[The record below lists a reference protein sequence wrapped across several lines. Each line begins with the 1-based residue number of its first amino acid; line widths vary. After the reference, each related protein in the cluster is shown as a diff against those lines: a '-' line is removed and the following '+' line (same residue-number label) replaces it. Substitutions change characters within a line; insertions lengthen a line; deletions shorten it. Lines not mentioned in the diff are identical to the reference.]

1 MKKLLKIWTAM
12 AVIALTASC
21 GGGDENAGTPPF
33 GTGSGSGSGGSTGDT
48 GTPAADL
55 IVTLSTA
62 QLANTGSATAD
73 ISVTAIDASRNAIA
87 GVPVSISADG
97 NAVVTVSGTK
107 TGPDGTVTGK
117 VSTGSDRGNR
127 VITITATSGAISQS
141 ATLQVVGTAITS
153 VLVPAVI
160 APSKAGEVQ
169 YHVVDQ
175 AGNPM
180 TGQAVQIVAP
190 GLTPAEATGT
200 TGANGDFIFAYTSPA
215 ATGSYPITANI
226 GGKSDTQNLQVQ
238 TTSTVPAVPAGTIAA
253 ASISANPS
261 VVAVN
266 ATGSESNRSEIRV
279 LFLGAGN
286 LPVPN
291 VRVKFDLNGDV
302 NSIGGKFTTGST
314 TLYSDANGVVTTAY
328 VPGSRSSPTDG
339 VKIRAC
345 YGLTDTD
352 PNLLTC
358 GTSRIASLTVT
369 SEPLGVTI
377 GTNEQIIVN
386 ELTYI
391 KKFIVSVADSAGV
404 AKPDV
409 NIVVS
414 LDLPN
419 YRKGQYVIAGTAW
432 VKNGA
437 PPTGDQAIC
446 VNEDTNRN
454 GVLEAGEDTNADTQL
469 WPRKPDVIISLLQ
482 SKTRANGTV
491 ELQIEYAKD
500 HGTWVDAFIT
510 VSASGVSGS
519 EGRAT
524 YLMAPVPIDAASKSK
539 IDSDPAYRFS
549 PYGKGASCLSPN

>member
-1 MKKLLKIWTAM
+1 MKKLLKILIATA
-12 AVIALTASC
+12 VVALTASC
-21 GGGDENAGTPPF
+21 GGGGNSGTSPF
-33 GTGSGSGSGGSTGDT
+33 GSGSTGTTGDT
-48 GTPAADL
+48 GTAAADL

-73 ISVTAIDASRNAIA
+73 VLVTAIDASRNAIS
-87 GVPVSISADG
+87 GVPVTISADG
-97 NAVVTVSGTK
+97 NAVVAGTAKK
-107 TGPDGTVTGK
+107 TGTDGTVAAK

-127 VITITATSGAISQS
+127 LITITATSGSISKTV
-141 ATLQVVGTAITS
+141 TLQVVGTTITS

-160 APSKAGEVQ
+160 GPSTAGQVQ

-180 TGQAVQIVAP
+180 SAQAVQIVAP
-190 GLTPAEATGT
+190 GLTPAEQTGT
-200 TGANGDFIFAYTSPA
+200 TGANGDFIFNYTSPA
-215 ATGSYPITANI
+215 ATGSYAVTANI
-226 GGKSDTQNLQVQ
+226 GGKSDSQTLQVQ
-238 TTSTVPAVPAGTIAA
+238 TTSTVPAVTTTITS

-266 ATGSESNRSEIRV
+266 PTGSESNRSEIRV
-279 LFLGAGN
+279 LFLGANN

-302 NSIGGKFTTGST
+302 NSIGGKFTTGTT

-328 VPGSRSSPTDG
+328 VPGTRSSPTDG
-339 VKIRAC
+339 VAIRAC
-345 YGLTDTD
+345 YGKTDTD
-352 PNLLTC
+352 ANLLTC
-358 GTSRIASLTVT
+358 GTSKVATLTVT

-386 ELTYI
+386 ELTYT
-391 KKFIVSVADSAGV
+391 KKFVVSVSDSAGV

-419 YRKGQYVIAGTAW
+419 YRKGQYVKGATTW
-432 VKNGA
+432 VLSGA
-437 PPTGDQAIC
+437 PVVC

-454 GVLEAGEDTNADTQL
+454 GVLETGEDVNNDGQL
-469 WPRKPDVIISLLQ
+469 WPRKPDVIVSLLQ
-482 SKTRANGTV
+482 SKTRADGTA
-491 ELQIEYAKD
+491 ELQITYAKD

-524 YLMAPVPIDAASKSK
+524 YLIAPVPVDAASLAKL
-539 IDSDPAYRFS
+539 DSDPAYRFS
-549 PYGKGASCLSPN
+549 PYGKAATCPDKN